1 MIFDPLVDY
10 YSINNF
16 LIYFFSEIPNLIFC
30 CLVVLFFLFLKLLT
44 AREMA
49 FWVFLFFLAFLIN
62 IFLQFLPS
70 LFPDIGG
77 YLRCIKDLKDNLFFD
92 ELSCQT
98 TIGSASDD
106 SLSFVSLKKG
116 LPAIIYSL
124 IPMPSIAT
132 FSSVGM
138 INKLFLLFSYIYL
151 RTKIHSKENLI
162 LLALIFLLPSML
174 LYSSIGLRDNLVFV
188 IQIFLLYFV
197 LSNKFLLS
205 SIFLFALFAIKTQN
219 GIVFS
224 FLYFGVF
231 IFRAN
236 QGFKNLVIFSFVS
249 LSIVYLLSD
258 QVLAT
263 LNFFKIAFLVE
274 TQEVSLVRT
283 FIPFESITSVLI
295 YSPLE
300 FFQGVLRPF
309 PNSIR
314 SYVFFIESLIQ
325 IGLILFLMISN
336 KKKILASPEFYLVFI
351 SYAIG
356 IVLNS
361 LIIENEFTYARYKYT
376 FIYTFIIYLI
386 SINKSKSLIFANGRN
401 ER

>member
-30 CLVVLFFLFLKLLT
+30 CLFVIFFLFLKLLSPK
-44 AREMA
+44 EMI
-49 FWVFLFFLAFLIN
+49 FWIFLFFLAFLIN
-62 IFLQFLPS
+62 ILLQFSPG

-77 YLRCIKDLKDNLFFD
+77 YLRCIKDFKDNLFFD

-98 TIGSASDD
+98 TIGSASED

-124 IPMPSIAT
+124 IPIPSIAT

-138 INKLFLLFSYIYL
+138 INKLFLLFSYVYL
-151 RTKIHSKENLI
+151 RTKIHSKENII
-162 LLALIFLLPSML
+162 LLLFIFLLPSLL

-188 IQIFLLYFV
+188 AQIFLLYFV
-197 LSNKFLLS
+197 LSKKFFLS
-205 SIFLFALFAIKTQN
+205 TIFLIALFAIKTQN

-224 FLYFGVF
+224 FLYLGVF
-231 IFRAN
+231 FFRAN
-236 QGFKNLVIFSFVS
+236 KNFKNLIIFSLISLFV
-249 LSIVYLLSD
+249 IYLLSD

-274 TQEVSLVRT
+274 TQELTLVRN
-283 FIPFESITSVLI
+283 FIPFESITSVLL
-295 YSPLE
+295 YSPIE
-300 FFQGVLRPF
+300 FLQGILRPY
-309 PNSIR
+309 PDGIR
-314 SYVFFIESLIQ
+314 SYIFFLESLLQ
-325 IGLILFLMISN
+325 IFLICYLIISN
-336 KKKILASPEFYLVFI
+336 KKRVLYSPEFFLVFI
-351 SYAIG
+351 SFAMG

-361 LIIENEFTYARYKYT
+361 LIIENEFTYGRYKYT
-376 FIYTFIIYLI
+376 FVYTFIIYLI
-386 SINKSKSLIFANGRN
+386 SVNRVRFSFLKDAN

>member
-44 AREMA
+44 TREMA

-98 TIGSASDD
+98 NIGSASDD

-151 RTKIHSKENLI
+151 RTKIHSKENLM

-205 SIFLFALFAIKTQN
+205 TIFLSALFAIKTQN

-236 QGFKNLVIFSFVS
+236 KGFKNLIIFSFVS
-249 LSIVYLLSD
+249 LSAVYLLSD

-295 YSPLE
+295 YSPIE
-300 FFQGVLRPF
+300 FFQGILRPF

-325 IGLILFLMISN
+325 IALILFLIISN
-336 KKKILASPEFYLVFI
+336 KKKIIASPEFYLVFI
-351 SYAIG
+351 SFAIG

-386 SINKSKSLIFANGRN
+386 SINKSKFLIFANGRN